1 MKIKTLINNQKKLK
15 KLLEDFKSKD
25 YSKSLIGQKVRINK
39 NFIKWIT
46 PRLDEIYTRPG
57 ETKPEE
63 TKEYLFQKKM
73 LKERNVGTVV
83 SVKKDDHVSLT
94 LEIEFNQKSKKIK
107 ILFDLEDLDAV

>member
-39 NFIKWIT
+39 DFIKWIT
-46 PRLDEIYTRPG
+46 PRLDEIYTRPS

-63 TKEYLFQKKM
+63 TEEYLFQKKM